1 MNTATHPPAG
11 GIPAGEARCPPHW
24 SRNYRR
30 RKRLTRKKDGK
41 KTGSF
46 TLPPFRVAATRHNQ
60 VLVVNR
66 PGGGG
71 GLSVVAAERGEASAE
86 DVGEQA
92 GMAAVRVLVEV
103 EDGYL
108 CAGRTRS
115 ESGERP
121 GQPGRA
127 RAAGVGA
134 VPAGITLGS
143 RMSTSGWTQEPS
155 RPARPTRPA
164 TWRIVRAAS
173 PPPAPDLRGREDR
186 AQHFHG

>member
-1 MNTATHPPAG
+1 M
-11 GIPAGEARCPPHW
+11 
-24 SRNYRR
+24 
-30 RKRLTRKKDGK
+30 
-41 KTGSF
+41 
-46 TLPPFRVAATRHNQ
+46 
-60 VLVVNR
+60 
-66 PGGGG
+66 
-71 GLSVVAAERGEASAE
+71 VAAERGEASAE

-143 RMSTSGWTQEPS
+143 RMSRVVGLPARQHDAAFFRAEPS
-155 RPARPTRPA
+155 EPLVQARLAQRLGGLGAAGHVGRYGRLQAQIGRGGSRPIVMPKNYQIKIHRTASSSAGRGWLPRQGRSGPA
-164 TWRIVRAAS
+164 
-173 PPPAPDLRGREDR
+173 PAPDRR
-186 AQHFHG
+186 AGPP